1 MTDNKVVLLFINDF
15 SGQSGEKLYLYSNGV
30 LTGVAARDVVEVN
43 CEIICH
49 DYWLLAPTL
58 FSVAGRLPSLVTDV
72 DELRISTSGIRSDR
86 EARDKVDVCTQLLEL
101 GYEEEEVLGRYRN
114 IVFKNS
120 DFDDEV
126 FSRVAIALLKYS
138 ARVEAEAKEHGE
150 WDRYCQIERPVISY
164 LIRSAAD
171 GISINKP
178 VLKIHKQDV
187 DFSYYMAL
195 KEFSATYD
203 LPLEVPTDEEV
214 IEHLEPQGY
223 DFSGVGL
230 EYVLNFVP
238 MPNGFSEK
246 LIELRKIAAS
256 RMVLGSISLSQDRIY
271 PVVDGFGSI
280 TSRIYY
286 KDPSLQ
292 NLSKRFRDVISPA
305 EGKRLSYVDFGQFE
319 AGIMAALSG
328 DEAMLTLYRQGDVY
342 ESVAVE
348 VFGDPAFR
356 KQGKRLFLS
365 YAYGMKRRNLIDAAV
380 GYGACRDSAKE
391 FFNKFVRFERWKSEI
406 HSEFHSSG
414 KIGTA
419 FGNFVRRS
427 STAPLSEKEKRSAV
441 SQVVQGTASLIF
453 KKALIR
459 MSLDDR
465 VALRIPMHDAVLFE
479 HSPEFNPIEIVNMFS
494 GVMTE
499 HFDGAIEGKAE
510 IAVFAQN

>member
-1 MTDNKVVLLFINDF
+1 MINDKAVLLFINDF
-15 SGQSGEKLYLYSNGV
+15 SGRGGEKFYLYSEGV
-30 LTGVAARDVVEVN
+30 LREAAARDVVEVN

-49 DYWLLAPTL
+49 DYWLLAPSI
-58 FSVAGRLPSLVTDV
+58 FAAAGRLPSVVTDV
-72 DELRISTSGIRSDR
+72 DELRISTSGIRGDR
-86 EARDKVDVCTQLLEL
+86 EARDRIDVCAQLLEL

-114 IVFKNS
+114 ITFKNC
-120 DFDDEV
+120 DFDIEI
-126 FSRVAIALLKYS
+126 FSKVAVALLKYS
-138 ARVEAEAKEHGE
+138 AHVESEAKEHEE
-150 WDRYCQIERPVISY
+150 WDRYCQVERPVISY

-171 GISINKP
+171 GISINKQA
-178 VLKIHKQDV
+178 LRAHRQDV

-203 LPLEVPTDEEV
+203 LPLEVPSDEEV
-214 IEHLEPQGY
+214 VEYLEPLGY
-223 DFSGVGL
+223 DFSGVGV

-238 MPNGFSEK
+238 MANGFSEK

-256 RMVLGSISLSQDRIY
+256 RMVLGAISLSQDRIY

-292 NLSKRFRDVISPA
+292 NLSKRFRDIISPA
-305 EGKRLSYVDFGQFE
+305 QGKCLSYIDFGQFE

-328 DEAMLTLYRQGDVY
+328 DEAMLALYRQGDVY
-342 ESVAVE
+342 ELVAVE

-365 YAYGMKRRNLIDAAV
+365 YAYGMRRRNLIDAAV
-380 GYGACRDSAKE
+380 GYGADRDKAKN
-391 FFNKFVRFERWKSEI
+391 FFRKFVKFEQWKSQI
-406 HSEFHSSG
+406 HSEFRDSG
-414 KIGTA
+414 RIGTA
-419 FGNFVRRS
+419 FGNFLRRS
-427 STAPLSEKEKRSAV
+427 SKNPLSEKEKRSAV

-453 KKALIR
+453 KKALIK
-459 MSLDDR
+459 MSLDER

-479 HSPEFNPIEIVNMFS
+479 HSPEFNPIEIVNLFS

-499 HFDGAIEGKAE
+499 HFGGAIEGKAE
-510 IAVFAQN
+510 IAAYVQN